1 MQIAYE
7 NDESALEEILANLT
21 TGWILDVAAGAGGFL
36 SWMLEAIGKVAAAV
50 AIDSQQRALAALEES
65 QMDARIRPAQMDACR
80 LAFPEGKFDC
90 VGVSQSLHHLPEPDR
105 ALSEMR
111 RVLTPGGM
119 LLAREMYAD
128 CRAEAQRTH
137 VALHHWWAAIDTA
150 RGIPHRETYIRDDL
164 AAIFLA
170 IDLSS
175 VRLFDFAEP
184 EGDPFDR
191 EVKFQ
196 IDEIID
202 RYQGFANQLDGSEGF
217 HAEGER
223 LGERLERFGFQGAP
237 QLIML
242 GRI

>member
-1 MQIAYE
+1 MQIVYE
-7 NDESALEEILANLT
+7 KDKSALEEILANLT

-36 SWMLEAIGKVAAAV
+36 AWMLEAIGKVDAAI
-50 AIDSQQRALAALEES
+50 AIDNQQRALAALEES
-65 QMDARIRPAQMDACR
+65 QTDARIYPAQMDASR
-80 LAFPEGKFDC
+80 LAFPKGTFDC

-105 ALSEMR
+105 TLCEMR
-111 RVLTPGGM
+111 RVLAPGGM
-119 LLAREMYAD
+119 LLVREMYAD

-150 RGIPHRETYIRDDL
+150 RNISHRETYIRDDL

-170 IDLSS
+170 MDLSG

-191 EVKFQ
+191 EVNTQ
-196 IDEIID
+196 IHEIID
-202 RYQGFANQLDGSEGF
+202 RYQGFADQLDGSEGF

-223 LGERLERFGFQGAP
+223 LRGRLERFGFQGAP

-242 GRI
+242 GRT